1 MSNSLICFTLLQ
13 AQSAVADLVTNPV
26 ATAPDEQLDF
36 IELAMKGGLIMWPL
50 LALSVIAVFIFFER
64 YGAIRRAL
72 RIDQNFMN
80 TIRMDIAEE
89 RLDAAVSLCQRHD
102 SPIARMI
109 EKGIKRIG
117 CPLSDIQTAIE
128 NVGNVEVAR
137 LEKGLTMLATVA
149 GGGPMLGFLG
159 TTTGMIRAFFD
170 MQAKASNLDISTLAG
185 GIYEALVTTV
195 AGLIVGV
202 IAYFGYNFLSS
213 RISTVVNKLE
223 NTTVEFMDILYYESD
238 KSSAAAKP
246 KRTPRKRDEQPQSAE

>member
-1 MSNSLICFTLLQ
+1 
-13 AQSAVADLVTNPV
+13 
-26 ATAPDEQLDF
+26 
-36 IELAMKGGLIMWPL
+36 
-50 LALSVIAVFIFFER
+50 
-64 YGAIRRAL
+64 
-72 RIDQNFMN
+72 
-80 TIRMDIAEE
+80 
-89 RLDAAVSLCQRHD
+89 
-102 SPIARMI
+102 MI

-117 CPLSDIQTAIE
+117 CPLNDVQTAIE

-149 GGGPMLGFLG
+149 GGAPMLGFLG

-202 IAYFGYNFLSS
+202 IAYFGYNFLTS
-213 RISTVVNKLE
+213 RISTVVNRLE

-238 KSSAAAKP
+238 KTAATAKP
-246 KRTPRKRDEQPQSAE
+246 KRTSRKKEEAE